1 MTSFPRNKL
10 DLTLRI
16 PKNPQ
21 SSDPTPPRLHLKIIL
36 KIRNTLLPL
45 SNYISLVPIL
55 INTFNFPSFSI
66 ASSWSMTSCESELP
80 KGTSS
85 ICQGLLNDSPDC
97 HHAMFQTI
105 GSPHILCV
113 PIDYHEFL
121 TFGGKWYARPLER
134 TWARFDSISGF
145 AAREREKERT
155 NCAIPSLIDS
165 SSNFFF
171 PSPSSLTYLN
181 ARRARRWFPLFKFLG
196 SPTERRMGEETR
208 DRNRDLDIEWNSKIS
223 M

>member
-21 SSDPTPPRLHLKIIL
+21 SSDPTPSLKNYF
-36 KIRNTLLPL
+36 KNSKYFT
-45 SNYISLVPIL
+45 SSVNYISLVPIL

-121 TFGGKWYARPLER
+121 TFGGKWYAIR
-134 TWARFDSISGF
+134 TNVGQVGSISGF
-145 AAREREKERT
+145 AAREREKEKANRV
-155 NCAIPSLIDS
+155 IPSLIDLQFK
-165 SSNFFF
+165 FFLSF
-171 PSPSSLTYLN
+171 PLPYLN
-181 ARRARRWFPLFKFLG
+181 ARRARRWFPLLRFLS
-196 SPTERRMGEETR
+196 SPT
-208 DRNRDLDIEWNSKIS
+208 
-223 M
+223 

>member
-121 TFGGKWYARPLER
+121 TFGGKWYAIR
-134 TWARFDSISGF
+134 TNVGQVGSISGF
-145 AAREREKERT
+145 AAREREKEKANRV
-155 NCAIPSLIDS
+155 IPSLIDLQFK
-165 SSNFFF
+165 FFLSF
-171 PSPSSLTYLN
+171 PLPYLN
-181 ARRARRWFPLFKFLG
+181 ARRARRWFPLLRFLS
-196 SPTERRMGEETR
+196 SPT
-208 DRNRDLDIEWNSKIS
+208 
-223 M
+223 

>member
-1 MTSFPRNKL
+1 MSFNFTLFAFLKSPLLTSFPRNKL

-36 KIRNTLLPL
+36 KIRNTLLSL
-45 SNYISLVPIL
+45 SNYIPIRSY
-55 INTFNFPSFSI
+55 NSYQYFNFPSFSI
-66 ASSWSMTSCESELP
+66 ASFWSMTSCESELP

-134 TWARFDSISGF
+134 TWARSARFPDLQQG
-145 AAREREKERT
+145 RERKKERA
-155 NCAIPSLIDS
+155 NRVIPSLIDLQFK
-165 SSNFFF
+165 FFLSF
-171 PSPSSLTYLN
+171 PLPYLN
-181 ARRARRWFPLFKFLG
+181 ARRARRWFPLLRFLS
-196 SPTERRMGEETR
+196 SPT
-208 DRNRDLDIEWNSKIS
+208 
-223 M
+223 

>member
-134 TWARFDSISGF
+134 TWARSARFPDLQQE
-145 AAREREKERT
+145 RERKRK
-155 NCAIPSLIDS
+155 LIASFHLLSTS

-171 PSPSSLTYLN
+171 LSPSPILMLGVHDVDFLS
-181 ARRARRWFPLFKFLG
+181 LG
-196 SPTERRMGEETR
+196 S
-208 DRNRDLDIEWNSKIS
+208 
-223 M
+223 